1 MDFDDIQLR
10 QFDVL
15 KQDWI
20 RLCSTSSKGICDLAN
35 RYRKR
40 NDCLLRSMHSGSF
53 NFSLRLH
60 WEDGGEDWLI
70 RFPLPG
76 KSMFLDEK
84 VHRGRT
90 HGIHR
95 TQIPVPRV
103 IAYGAAHENPTG
115 LGPFVI
121 MTWIEG
127 RKMSEILRK
136 DAPGKDDILDPDID
150 SRTLGLLYSQMAE
163 ILLELWKLDF
173 TYIGCLG
180 QDKQSRQHMVDG
192 PSLTL
197 EVNELMRTC
206 GLGDCTP
213 SGVYRSSTDYIASLL
228 QLQSTHLRGQRN
240 SVYDSEDCREKYA
253 CRYLMKAIALDFI
266 SQEDNHGPFK
276 LFCDDFGPGNVLVD
290 DSLRVTGVID
300 WEFCYTAPIQFPGSI
315 PSWLLLQRP
324 HRIINETGAAGF
336 FDMFLPKAEFFFW
349 TKEGTIGA
357 NPDDRLSTRMR
368 RAVEDKSPWFI
379 LAARMLLDEFCWG
392 TRLSIE
398 ERIHN
403 VTTIPEKHKEH
414 ERFVRLKIR
423 QLQEYYAELG
433 EETTIEYEE
442 ERFIK
447 QEEAFDHGTRCAKSS
462 SSRPVEAGVQEAM
475 SLYRF
480 ALVSFHWAAWLA
492 F

>member
-10 QFDVL
+10 QFDAL

-40 NDCLLRSMHSGSF
+40 DDCLFRSMHSGSF

-76 KSMFLDEK
+76 KSMFLNEK
-84 VHRGRT
+84 VHREAVLMEFIGSRT
-90 HGIHR
+90 R
-95 TQIPVPRV
+95 IPVPRV

-115 LGPFVI
+115 LGPFII

-127 RKMSEILRK
+127 KKMSEILRK
-136 DAPGKDDILDPDID
+136 DTAGKEDILNPDID

-173 TYIGCLG
+173 DCIGCLG
-180 QDKQSRQHMVDG
+180 QDQQSGQYMVDG
-192 PSLTL
+192 PPLTL

-206 GLGDCTP
+206 GLSNCSP
-213 SGVYRSSTDYIASLL
+213 SSVYRSSTDYIASLL
-228 QLQSTHLRGQRN
+228 QLQSIHLTQQRN
-240 SVYDSEDCREKYA
+240 SVYDSEDCREKFA
-253 CRYLMKAIALDFI
+253 CRHLMKAIALDFI
-266 SQEDNHGPFK
+266 SHEDNHGPFK

-300 WEFCYTAPIQFPGSI
+300 WEFCYTAPIQFAGSI

-324 HRIINETGAAGF
+324 HRIINEVGGDAF
-336 FDMFLPKAEFFFW
+336 LDMFLPKAKLFLDYLQQ
-349 TKEGTIGA
+349 KEETSGI
-357 NPDDRLSTRMR
+357 NPQDRPSTRMR
-368 RAVEDKSPWFI
+368 RSIEDKSAWFI
-379 LAARMLLDEFCWG
+379 LAARMVSSVDMIYWELLDEFCWG
-392 TRLSIE
+392 TRSSIA

-403 VTTIPEKHKEH
+403 FTTIPEKHKER
-414 ERFVRLKIR
+414 ESFVRLKIR
-423 QLQEYYAELG
+423 QLQEYYIELG
-433 EETTIEYEE
+433 EEMTVEYEE
-442 ERFIK
+442 ERFTK
-447 QEEAFDHGTRCAKSS
+447 PEETRPWDNLGSS
-462 SSRPVEAGVQEAM
+462 ARC
-475 SLYRF
+475 
-480 ALVSFHWAAWLA
+480 
-492 F
+492 